1 MVTDMRELMS
11 WDEFLMLGNRQSG
24 TQTVELQTVELQ
36 QETGCSCIHCDW
48 HNIYLKYCIMYSPS
62 SEGSHMGSHYE
73 YNCVKCVNS
82 SRDMLIFRFPN
93 FGVIFRFSPLKP

>member
-1 MVTDMRELMS
+1 MNILMVTDMRELMS

-24 TQTVELQTVELQ
+24 TQTVELQ

-62 SEGSHMGSHYE
+62 SEGSHIGQS
-73 YNCVKCVNS
+73 
-82 SRDMLIFRFPN
+82 L
-93 FGVIFRFSPLKP
+93 